1 MRRASI
7 KASFDM
13 NPSAAGG
20 KTSAKSGGSMNRK
33 AGSPGG
39 KGS

>member
-13 NPSAAGG
+13 NPLVAKS
-20 KTSAKSGGSMNRK
+20 SAKSGGSANRK

-39 KGS
+39 KAS